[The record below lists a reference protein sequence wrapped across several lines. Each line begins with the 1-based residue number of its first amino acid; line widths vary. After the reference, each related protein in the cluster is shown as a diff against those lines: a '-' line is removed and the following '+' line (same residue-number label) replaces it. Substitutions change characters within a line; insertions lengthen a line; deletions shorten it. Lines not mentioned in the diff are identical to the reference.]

1 MSAHAFLPR
10 TRLLALCAF
19 LALSGCSLLETRPD
33 AGDAPQGRSEQPSQA
48 EAEEDKGVEVGE
60 MSAMRGLISA
70 KALENQ
76 ANADYQALLKNA
88 RKKDA
93 LVSAND
99 PRTRRLNAI
108 AQRII
113 PFAKRF
119 NPDIDEWKWE
129 VNLIDS
135 KDVNAFCMP
144 GGKIAFYTGLID
156 TLKATDDELAIVMG
170 HEMAHALREHARA
183 QVAKSKATSLGA
195 SLLGILVSGGKYA
208 SAFDFAGNLLTLK
221 FSRDDESEADLVGL
235 DLAARAGYDPRAG
248 VSLWQ
253 KMEAASKSALS
264 LSWISTHPANANR
277 IQNIEAQLPRVMPLY
292 EKAQARMRESTA
304 QAQQFPDTG
313 RKRATPASRKSAPG
327 NKK

>member
-1 MSAHAFLPR
+1 MSAHTFLSC
-10 TRLLALCAF
+10 TRLLVLCAF
-19 LALSGCSLLETRPD
+19 FALSGCTLLETRPD
-33 AGDAPQGRSEQPSQA
+33 AGEAPQGKSEQPQQT
-48 EAEEDKGVEVGE
+48 EAEEDRGVEVGE
-60 MSAMRGLISA
+60 MSAMRGLVSA

-76 ANADYQALLKNA
+76 AASDYQALL
-88 RKKDA
+88 RKAKEKDT
-93 LVSAND
+93 LVPAND
-99 PRTRRLNAI
+99 PRARRLNTI

-135 KDVNAFCMP
+135 KEINAFCMP
-144 GGKIAFYTGLID
+144 GGKIAFYTGLVD

-183 QVAKSKATSLGA
+183 QIAKSKATSLGT

-221 FSRDDESEADLVGL
+221 FSRNDENEADLVGL

-253 KMEAASKSALS
+253 KMEAASKSAFS
-264 LSWISTHPANANR
+264 LSWISTHPSNADR
-277 IQNIEAQLPRVMPLY
+277 IQNIEAQLPKVMPLY
-292 EKAQARMRESTA
+292 EKAQAKM
-304 QAQQFPDTG
+304 
-313 RKRATPASRKSAPG
+313 RATPAPKETRNPKRSKRTAE
-327 NKK
+327 NVKK